1 MVQSSKF
8 LALLITLV
16 SMGPAT
22 PFNLAAR
29 PIVTRQSTQLH
40 SASSEGSVA
49 SSRRHALSA
58 IGVSLAVFP
67 LKAFAAGTAPKLVEV
82 TSFLKESREEISAI
96 PKLLQ
101 VLCDT
106 QELLKYSKPDSHTRY
121 DSMHK

>member
-1 MVQSSKF
+1 MWAQNNKF
-8 LALLITLV
+8 LALLVTLV

-29 PIVTRQSTQLH
+29 PAVTRQITQLH
-40 SASSEGSVA
+40 SASFEDSVA

-58 IGVSLAVFP
+58 MGASLAAIP
-67 LKAFAAGTAPKLVEV
+67 LQAFAAGAAPKLAEV

-101 VLCDT
+101 VLLT
-106 QELLKYSKPDSHTRY
+106 NTGIT
-121 DSMHK
+121 